1 MHCMAG
7 TWAFDLCLWVHFE
20 VVVSERWIIG
30 SRNGKS
36 HYLCNDGDAMNR
48 IFDTYHFLT
57 SNHLSSLR
65 PYESPT
71 VEKKRILPNF
81 DTGYWS
87 ILLFQVNILIHGLAP
102 PDYPLAKLNTPE
114 ISMQNLPKIA
124 FCYALMR
131 NLHKSKPKPL
141 CRIFNLFICNLWNW
155 KSSTQN
161 DEK

>member
-30 SRNGKS
+30 SRNVKS

-71 VEKKRILPNF
+71 VEKKTHFTQFRHRLLVDFIISSEYLDSWPC
-81 DTGYWS
+81 TARLS
-87 ILLFQVNILIHGLAP
+87 IGQIKHAG
-102 PDYPLAKLNTPE
+102 
-114 ISMQNLPKIA
+114 
-124 FCYALMR
+124 
-131 NLHKSKPKPL
+131 NLHAKFAENCVLLRSNEESSQKQTET
-141 CRIFNLFICNLWNW
+141 IMSNFQFIYL
-155 KSSTQN
+155 
-161 DEK
+161 